1 METPE
6 MLYKKVFTFFL
17 CLVFLGQS
25 LAQSKPADE
34 TKPAAQIAPALQEK
48 SVALLNALAREAD
61 QFYLPE
67 NRVSARVLVA
77 NLLWEHDEKQSR
89 VIFQNAVSE
98 LSTLLGQVSLE
109 TSEEDLE
116 EGNLTIEAIKELRSK
131 LLLALAAHDPNF
143 ALEALQKLSRR
154 KDDGES
160 VFADDNTL
168 ELNLAE
174 QIAEKDP
181 KQAYGIA
188 VKNLQKGLGTNL
200 FSALESIY
208 EKDAELGA
216 RLAREVLGKI
226 KSKDTK
232 IISSGDYAANSMAM
246 GSAMS
251 NGSMTN
257 SRSAVVQETIFSANV
272 WEIQQFLQTIKKLNR
287 QAVKDKKTPLLTD
300 AEIKDLVE
308 VLAQK
313 YVKQQYLSPYE
324 VAQVMDDI
332 GKYFPASAQLI
343 RQKMAKG
350 STELDNQIRNQEVQ
364 SEIEDKTAEEI
375 FQIAEKKPVGERDGF
390 YRQAAEKAFGEGDL
404 LKAKDYY
411 ARVKKREEYEYL
423 GTKIEEGLPLALARK
438 GDMREVRQMLAK
450 VKTPEK
456 RIEILSA
463 LAASVMQNGDKK
475 TATAL
480 IDEARSLYSG
490 KMKQRRNLT
499 SVMQLAQGYAVVEPD
514 QSFALLE
521 GNVSYFNDI
530 IAAGILLDDFNEYGS
545 VKSDEVTL
553 DVVRAESYRSTPGGV
568 ALIKKLATVDF
579 DRSAAL
585 AEKFARNETRFF
597 ARFRIVEALLD
608 PDAEDT
614 EKEMQ
619 QSEERGEY

>member
-1 METPE
+1 

-25 LAQSKPADE
+25 FAQSKPADE
-34 TKPAAQIAPALQEK
+34 TKSEAQIAPALREK
-48 SVALLNALAREAD
+48 SVALLNVLAREAE

-109 TSEEDLE
+109 TSEEDIQ
-116 EGNLTIEAIKELRSK
+116 EGNLTFEAVKELRSK
-131 LLLALAAHDPNF
+131 LLLTLAAHDPNF

-174 QIAEKDP
+174 QIAAKDP
-181 KQAYGIA
+181 KQAFGIA
-188 VKNLQKGLGTNL
+188 IKNLQKGLGTNL

-232 IISSGDYAANSMAM
+232 VVSSGDYISNSM
-246 GSAMS
+246 SS
-251 NGSMTN
+251 NTTSMANVAVIINSNNAAIPETN
-257 SRSAVVQETIFSANV
+257 FTANV
-272 WEIQQFLQTIKKLNR
+272 WEIQQFLQTIRKLNR
-287 QAVKDKKTPLLTD
+287 LAVKDKKTLALTD
-300 AEIKDLVE
+300 GEIKDLIE

-313 YVKQQYLSPYE
+313 YVKQTYLSPYE
-324 VAQVMDDI
+324 VAQVMGDI

-364 SEIEDKTAEEI
+364 SETEDKTAEEI

-390 YRQAAEKAFGEGDL
+390 YRQAAEKAFGEGNL
-404 LKAKDYY
+404 VKAKDYY
-411 ARVKKREEYEYL
+411 GIQTTRQFLKQISRLTSGKFNNFYKQSENLTALPSKIKKR
-423 GTKIEEGLPLALARK
+423 
-438 GDMREVRQMLAK
+438 
-450 VKTPEK
+450 
-456 RIEILSA
+456 
-463 LAASVMQNGDKK
+463 
-475 TATAL
+475 
-480 IDEARSLYSG
+480 SL
-490 KMKQRRNLT
+490 
-499 SVMQLAQGYAVVEPD
+499 
-514 QSFALLE
+514 
-521 GNVSYFNDI
+521 
-530 IAAGILLDDFNEYGS
+530 
-545 VKSDEVTL
+545 
-553 DVVRAESYRSTPGGV
+553 
-568 ALIKKLATVDF
+568 
-579 DRSAAL
+579 
-585 AEKFARNETRFF
+585 
-597 ARFRIVEALLD
+597 
-608 PDAEDT
+608 
-614 EKEMQ
+614 
-619 QSEERGEY
+619 